1 MQAFT
6 EQHDI
11 MNRPRRPL
19 IGSYQAQ
26 KILLGTPSLKFCLQ
40 EGLVVTRVHR
50 VVQWQSHLWLEPFAA
65 FVSTSHRAADAVP
78 NQKILGEMAK
88 LVGNAGFGR
97 FIMDVGCH
105 QEVKYDKDESKVARA
120 INSFFHDLEEL
131 SNKVFLS

>member
-1 MQAFT
+1 M
-6 EQHDI
+6 
-11 MNRPRRPL
+11 
-19 IGSYQAQ
+19 
-26 KILLGTPSLKFCLQ
+26 
-40 EGLVVTRVHR
+40 
-50 VVQWQSHLWLEPFAA
+50 VQWQSHLWLEPFAA
-65 FVSTSHRAADAVP
+65 FVSTSRRTADAVP

-105 QEVKYDKDESKVARA
+105 QEVKYDKDESKVACA